1 MTERPLT
8 RSRWYLVSLFALLPL
23 MGWWLTGLF
32 DLDEGFYA
40 AVVAEMNR
48 RGEWVTPYYNG
59 KPWFEKPILL
69 YWLAKPTVALFGE
82 MVGPRLPS
90 VIATLATYAVAAWF
104 AARRLGDGVKT
115 AQLTVLILASSLL
128 VLGLGRMMMTDA
140 PLLLAMTVAY
150 LTFWESLVGDR
161 RWRLLTAAMLGV
173 GVLAKGPV
181 ACLLFV
187 PVAGWTYWRQP
198 DLRPAFK
205 GYWLGGFALLLA
217 VVSTWYVPAYL
228 ANGQTFVQKFL
239 IEQNIGRFTG
249 GDAAHTLGV
258 ASMPAYI
265 PIIFLG
271 MIPWSVWIP
280 RAMPWG
286 KPAPAWAEGF
296 VRRPGFLAL
305 LARILLFPF
314 TWVLWGWVGRTTEDV
329 PVRRYLA
336 CWATV
341 VFLFFSLSGAKLP
354 HYILPLFPPLALLV
368 AYRIREARWAFP
380 VGFGMAATMTAVAN
394 GVFLFL
400 YSFSG
405 QQEVH
410 TLARYVRAQGGDVAV
425 YQMSRRQKSRGTGST
440 KLQET
445 SLPSLLLYLDRTV
458 VDTDEIEKIAANE
471 GPIWIITRRGRIG
484 TDDFLTVKRQ
494 RRDLERIMGAP
505 GGSNYELYRIR

>member
-1 MTERPLT
+1 MTA
-8 RSRWYLVSLFALLPL
+8 SRNRWLLVSLFALLPL
-23 MGWWLTGLF
+23 LGWWLTGLF

-69 YWLAKPTVALFGE
+69 YWLAKPTIALFGE
-82 MVGPRLPS
+82 MIGPRLPS
-90 VIATLATYAVAAWF
+90 VIATLATYAIAAWF

-115 AQLTVLILASSLL
+115 AQLSVLILGSSLL
-128 VLGLGRMMMTDA
+128 VLALGRMMMTDA
-140 PLLLAMTVAY
+140 PLLLA
-150 LTFWESLVGDR
+150 LTGAFLAFWESLVGDR
-161 RWRLLTAAMLGV
+161 RWRLLTAALLGV

-181 ACLLFV
+181 ACLLFL

-205 GYWLGGFALLLA
+205 GQWLAGLAILLA
-217 VVSTWYVPAYL
+217 VVATWYVPAYL

-249 GDAAHTLGV
+249 GDAAHTLGI

-271 MIPWSVWIP
+271 MIPWSFWIP
-280 RAMPWG
+280 RAWPWLR
-286 KPAPAWAEGF
+286 PAPEWAEKF
-296 VRRPGFLAL
+296 VRAPGFAPL
-305 LARILLFPF
+305 LLRILLFPV
-314 TWVLWGWVGRTTEDV
+314 TWILWGWLGRTEEDQ
-329 PVRRYLA
+329 PFRRYLA
-336 CWATV
+336 TWAAV

-354 HYILPLFPPLALLV
+354 HYVLPLFAPLGLLV
-368 AYRIREARWAFP
+368 AHRLREQKWAFP
-380 VGFGMAATMTAVAN
+380 LGFGMAAAMTVIAN
-394 GVFLFL
+394 GVFIAL
-400 YSFSG
+400 YGASG

-425 YQMSRRQKSRGTGST
+425 YQMSRRQKSRGTGGT

-458 VDTDEIEKIAANE
+458 VDTDKLEEIAAHE
-471 GPIWIITRRGRIG
+471 GPIWIITRKGRIQNE
-484 TDDFLTVKRQ
+484 DFVPVKRR

-505 GGSNYELYRIR
+505 GGTNYELYRIR

>member
-1 MTERPLT
+1 MTSRT
-8 RSRWYLVSLFALLPL
+8 SSRWLLVSLFALLPL
-23 MGWWLTGLF
+23 LGWWLTGLF

-69 YWLAKPTVALFGE
+69 YWLAKPTIALFGE
-82 MVGPRLPS
+82 MIGPRLPS
-90 VIATLATYAVAAWF
+90 VLATLATYAVAAWF
-104 AARRLGDGVKT
+104 AARRLGDGQKT
-115 AQLTVLILASSLL
+115 AQLSVLILGSSLL

-140 PLLLAMTVAY
+140 PLLLA
-150 LTFWESLVGDR
+150 LTGTFLAFWESLVGDR
-161 RWRLLTAAMLGV
+161 RWRLLTAALLGV

-181 ACLLFV
+181 ACLLFL

-205 GYWLGGFALLLA
+205 GQWLAGFAILAA
-217 VVSTWYVPAYL
+217 VVATWYVPAYL

-239 IEQNIGRFTG
+239 IEQNVGRFTG
-249 GDAAHTLGV
+249 GDSAHTLGI

-265 PIIFLG
+265 PIVFLG

-280 RAMPWG
+280 RAWPWLR
-286 KPAPAWAEGF
+286 PAPEWVERF
-296 VRRPGFLAL
+296 VGTPGFGPLIL
-305 LARILLFPF
+305 RILLFPL
-314 TWVLWGWVGRTTEDV
+314 TWVLWGWKGRTTEDQ
-329 PVRRYLA
+329 PFRRYLA
-336 CWATV
+336 TWAAV

-354 HYILPLFPPLALLV
+354 HYVLPLFAPLALLV
-368 AYRIREARWAFP
+368 AHRLREQRWAFP
-380 VGFGMAATMTAVAN
+380 LGFGMAAAMTIVAN
-394 GVFLFL
+394 GVFIAL
-400 YSFSG
+400 YGLSG

-410 TLARYVRAQGGDVAV
+410 TLARYVRVQGGDVAV
-425 YQMSRRQKSRGTGST
+425 YQMSRRQKSRGTGSA

-458 VDTDEIEKIAANE
+458 VDTDKLEEIAAHE
-471 GPIWIITRRGRIG
+471 GPIWIITRRGRIQNE
-484 TDDFLTVKRQ
+484 DFVSVKRY

-505 GGSNYELYRIR
+505 GGTNYELYRIR